1 MTEEIEKTSI
11 LDLENKASLP
21 NLEKEIRFEI
31 DGIEHTYVGKL
42 FKIRINRWKK
52 LESERDEKDNKYKL
66 FMLLEDQITL
76 VASLKA
82 YRIESYTMPGLR
94 WRKEKLKINRSYDTR
109 WVVSTPFQGLNW
121 VREQTPFY
129 FVGDEKREKSKI
141 LRTYRT
147 ALQEGMDYHNI
158 QLQKEVIDK
167 IFNPLEDQIVE
178 MHNRMITRE
187 REFYRRL
194 KS

>member
-11 LDLENKASLP
+11 LDLENKALLPSLK
-21 NLEKEIRFEI
+21 NKIRFEI
-31 DGIEHTYVGKL
+31 DGVIHEYVGEL
-42 FKIRINRWKK
+42 FKIRIDRRKRM
-52 LESERDEKDNKYKL
+52 ESERDERDNKYKL
-66 FMLLEDQITL
+66 FMLLEDQVTL
-76 VASLKA
+76 VARLGA

-94 WRKEKLKINRSYDTR
+94 WRKEKVRIEKSYDTR
-109 WVVSTPFQGLNW
+109 WVISTQFQGLNR

-129 FVGDEKREKSKI
+129 FVGDEKREKSKV

-158 QLQKEVIDK
+158 QLRKEVIDRV
-167 IFNPLEDQIVE
+167 FNPLEDQVVE